1 MIDEASKTLSRR
13 EVQIGKLGQFGV
25 LIQDG
30 LKPGEWIVVKGVH
43 SVEEGQQVQILDV
56 AKVDTPS

>member
-1 MIDEASKTLSRR
+1 MIDEASKTLGRR
-13 EVQIGKLGQFGV
+13 EVQIGKLGRFGM

-43 SVEEGQQVQILDV
+43 SVEEGQQVRILDV
-56 AKVDTPS
+56 AKADASS